1 MVKLNLNYVKY
12 YSSEKKNLNSLR
24 LNMRAF
30 YRFFSMFML
39 GFSPMLL
46 AAPYK
51 QVDNGWHGIIGSKV
65 ILRNEPYKGV
75 DNKILP
81 LPYLVMR
88 RGNFFIDGL
97 KIGYRI
103 AEGTSGSFDLIIT
116 PRLEGFDADD
126 STILNGMGNRDFTV
140 DAGIATVW
148 KQGVFNFNLSVLS
161 DITNKSK
168 GSEVIASISHTYILT
183 DKKLILTPDIG
194 LKLQSENLINHYYG
208 VNNAQ
213 AKPERPAY
221 NGESTMNYTA
231 SLDLVYSLNK
241 RSNLFMTVEYESFGD
256 DVYDSPLVD
265 KEQII
270 SVILGYG
277 WQF

>member
-30 YRFFSMFML
+30 YRFISMFIL

-51 QVDNGWHGIIGSKV
+51 RVDDGWHGIVGSKV

-75 DNKILP
+75 DHKFLP

-97 KIGYRI
+97 KVGYRM

-126 STILNGMGNRDFTV
+126 STILNGMGDRNFTI
-140 DAGIATVW
+140 DAGISMVL
-148 KQGVFNFNLSVLS
+148 KQGTFNFNFSVLN
-161 DITNKSK
+161 DIVNKSK

-183 DKKLILTPDIG
+183 DKKLIVTPDIG
-194 LKLQSENLINHYYG
+194 LRLQSENLINHYYG
-208 VNNAQ
+208 VNNNQ
-213 AKPERPAY
+213 AKPGRPAY
-221 NGESTMNYTA
+221 TGESTMNYTA
-231 SLDLVYSLNK
+231 SLDLIYSLNK
-241 RSNLFMTVEYESFGD
+241 RSNLFMAVEYEGFGD

-265 KEQII
+265 KERVI
-270 SVILGYG
+270 SILLGYG